1 MIPYKLREF
10 LARFTLSRFM
20 EKPRKNRVVE
30 ITAPKSIAVFV
41 SPSDAAN
48 PATIRESAAVL
59 LKHFGGVDLNFYT
72 YTPKIKK
79 DVVYSERYLQVLDPE
94 DVNWYLKPLNMK
106 PAHADILLDFTRK
119 PHIPL
124 RFFTLFSKSRLRAG
138 VTSPW
143 NEGLLDIQFDVT
155 EKFELTYVCGQ
166 FIHYFE
172 LLKDRK

>member
-79 DVVYSERYLQVLDPE
+79 DVVYSER
-94 DVNWYLKPLNMK
+94 
-106 PAHADILLDFTRK
+106 
-119 PHIPL
+119 
-124 RFFTLFSKSRLRAG
+124 
-138 VTSPW
+138 
-143 NEGLLDIQFDVT
+143 
-155 EKFELTYVCGQ
+155 
-166 FIHYFE
+166 
-172 LLKDRK
+172 